1 MRGFTTEYGIS
12 ATANFDSAAA
22 ITDITGNRRLF
33 VSVLHVQTTFIFIH
47 IMEETH
53 LF

>member
-1 MRGFTTEYGIS
+1 MRGFTNEFGIS
-12 ATANFDSAAA
+12 ATVNFDSAAA
-22 ITDITGNRRLF
+22 ITDNTGNRRVF
-33 VSVLHVQTTFIFIH
+33 VSVLHVQTSFILIH